1 MIEWKR
7 ERGGVS
13 FFSFSILS
21 FSSAKKKKLYSA
33 LVVFLLLFSADALLL
48 FLSPSTPIHIILW
61 SQSFT
66 KKKENKKVLN
76 RKEKV
81 LRKKQQEQ
89 TQNTQLGAV
98 ASQSLALALGSS
110 DLRAA

>member
-1 MIEWKR
+1 M
-7 ERGGVS
+7 V
-13 FFSFSILS
+13 
-21 FSSAKKKKLYSA
+21 
-33 LVVFLLLFSADALLL
+33 
-48 FLSPSTPIHIILW
+48 
-61 SQSFT
+61 T
-66 KKKENKKVLN
+66 KFHEKKENKKVLN